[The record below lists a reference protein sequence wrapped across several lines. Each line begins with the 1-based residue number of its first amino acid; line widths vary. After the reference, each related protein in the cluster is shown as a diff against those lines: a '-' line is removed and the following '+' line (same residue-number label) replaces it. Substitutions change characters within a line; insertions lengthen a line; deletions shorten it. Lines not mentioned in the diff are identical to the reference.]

1 MAVGVA
7 SYSGHLIIPTPQIT
21 TGNVY
26 TTNDL
31 VGNAAVPP
39 VPPGSIWFTKDIGG
53 NCVEYQ
59 YVRLASS
66 NTSGNNWAP
75 GSPLYYRDFTRTVVS
90 DYANDAATFVNT
102 TCAHVS
108 SFAGVLLNQSAV
120 NGGNNANASDS
131 YVVIQKAGVIPI
143 QTGNGQVGNANS
155 VSQLMAAGNF
165 GYLAA
170 SNTSL
175 GYQDQWITANASF
188 PPIGVA
194 NNSAPLIAYITA
206 ISATQAF
213 LVGPVI

>member
-1 MAVGVA
+1 
-7 SYSGHLIIPTPQIT
+7 LIIPTTQVT

-26 TTNDL
+26 TVNDQ
-31 VGNAAVPP
+31 VANSAVPP
-39 VPPGSIWFTKDIGG
+39 IPPGSIWFTKDVAG

-90 DYANDAATFVNT
+90 DFANDSATFVSG
-102 TCAHVS
+102 TCAFVS

-120 NGGNNANASDS
+120 NGGNNANANDS
-131 YVVIQKAGVIPI
+131 YVIIIKNGVIPI
-143 QTGNGQVGNANS
+143 QTGNAQVGNANS

-165 GYLAA
+165 GALAA
-170 SNTSL
+170 SNTSM
-175 GYQDQWITANASF
+175 GYQDQWITSNASF

-194 NNSAPLIAYITA
+194 NNSAPLVAFITA

-213 LVGPVI
+213 LVGPII